1 MFYSIL
7 PMNTKFFTN
16 DSDNALLNKFEGVFK
31 YSNVHCFDALVGSF
45 RSSGY
50 LRIRPFLDKVPK
62 VRIPLGIYVDQL
74 VKISH
79 ERGLEFFRQEQLT
92 REEFVEDLR
101 ADIKSSNYDKETEEG
116 IVQFFPDIVDKKL
129 EIRTPQINFPSSHQN
144 PQSLLLLIK
153 TFHNFKHRF
162 IKFRL

>member
-1 MFYSIL
+1 MKSFSKSEISSTYSTTGRRVWNFTSKLITEKDFRFRPYTMFYSIL

-62 VRIPLGIYVDQL
+62 VRIPLGIYVDKL
-74 VKISH
+74 V
-79 ERGLEFFRQEQLT
+79 
-92 REEFVEDLR
+92 
-101 ADIKSSNYDKETEEG
+101 
-116 IVQFFPDIVDKKL
+116 
-129 EIRTPQINFPSSHQN
+129 
-144 PQSLLLLIK
+144 
-153 TFHNFKHRF
+153 
-162 IKFRL
+162 